1 MDAYRKA
8 VEADAAE
15 RAARRRAREQN
26 ATKLK
31 EEGNSAFK
39 GGNYEL
45 AVAKYS
51 EGLEE
56 MPWNTALYT
65 NRAQVGQGW

>member
-1 MDAYRKA
+1 M
-8 VEADAAE
+8 EADAAE

-31 EEGNSAFK
+31 DEGNAAFK
-39 GGNYEL
+39 VNDYDL
-45 AVAKYS
+45 AVKKYS
-51 EGLEE
+51 EGLDE

-65 NRAQVGQGW
+65 NRAQASD